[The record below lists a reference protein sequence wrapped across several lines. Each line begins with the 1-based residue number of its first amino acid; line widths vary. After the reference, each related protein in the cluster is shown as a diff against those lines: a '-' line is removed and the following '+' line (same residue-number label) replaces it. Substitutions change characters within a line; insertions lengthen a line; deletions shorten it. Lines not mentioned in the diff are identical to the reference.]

1 MGRCPGPGTRP
12 PAGGGSRVAVRRGAE
27 IGYRAAM
34 GSVSTVGGIL
44 ALALLL
50 GCGDATPPRASVAP
64 TAPAPAT
71 RPPEDGT
78 GIVLPEDRFPDL
90 GAFRSGGWW
99 ELFGADP
106 KDSKRFLD
114 MLRRFPEDRTRM
126 KEVLNRESAQGL
138 VFDQPQEPAELG
150 PRLPIDR
157 RAMYGMLPSFIA
169 MLEPLWDHASWSDDD
184 VALAREVGK
193 FLHTE
198 LGAPD
203 VAFDGSGADRGAALR
218 RLITWFREELGH
230 VDRYAAMSLT
240 MDDGPFIGVP
250 CEAPPTA
257 SASSQPLRGELR
269 IEAWKL
275 ERDGSDVAI
284 LAARRGKD
292 TLWCRRITRGDGT
305 PYARARIAPLTVDD
319 LGAYGFR
326 VHFAA
331 AGEHAHL
338 YVGPDGRFLFYFVS
352 W

>member
-1 MGRCPGPGTRP
+1 
-12 PAGGGSRVAVRRGAE
+12 
-27 IGYRAAM
+27 M

-44 ALALLL
+44 ALVLLI
-50 GCGDATPPRASVAP
+50 GCGEPTASPHRGPVAP
-64 TAPAPAT
+64 AATAPAA
-71 RPPEDGT
+71 RPPDGGT
-78 GIVLPEDRFPDL
+78 GIVLPGDRFPDL

-126 KEVLNRESAQGL
+126 KEVLNRESAHGL
-138 VFDQPQEPAELG
+138 AFERPQQPAELG
-150 PRLPIDR
+150 PPMPIDR
-157 RAMYGMLPSFIA
+157 RALYGMLPSFIA
-169 MLEPLWDHASWSDDD
+169 MLEPLWDRSSWSDDD

-203 VAFDGSGADRGAALR
+203 VAFDGGAADRAAELR
-218 RLITWFREELGH
+218 RLTTWFRDELGS

-240 MDDGPFIGVP
+240 MDDGPFVGVSS
-250 CEAPPTA
+250 EAPAETPA
-257 SASSQPLRGELR
+257 ASQPLRGELH

-275 ERDGSDVAI
+275 VRDGSEVAI
-284 LAARRGKD
+284 IAVRRGKD

-305 PYARARIAPLTVDD
+305 PYAHPRIAPLTVDD